1 MSGAGRIVA
10 VTGARGFVG
19 HALCGALAMRGY
31 AVRALVRALPDQVR
45 PDRTWVVTGDL
56 ERAAAETLAA
66 ALRDVHAV
74 VHLAG
79 RAHVLDETA
88 RDPEAAY
95 HAANAVATERL
106 AEATVS
112 AGVARLILAS
122 SVKVNGEATAMG
134 HPFHPDD
141 TPDPGDA
148 YARSK
153 LHAENALRA
162 ACAGAATV
170 PLVVRLP
177 LVYGPGVR
185 GNMLTLVDAVAAERR
200 LPVGAIRN
208 RRSLAYVLNV
218 TDAIGAAVD
227 AAIAPTGVHFIAD
240 AGSVST
246 PELVRAIAAALDLPA
261 HVVRVPVPLLRLAG
275 ALTGRSGM
283 IGRLADSLEVDPS
296 SFTNMTGWQPRHTL
310 ADGLAALVAWWRVRH
325 AI

>member
-31 AVRALVRALPDQVR
+31 AVRALVRTLPDHAR
-45 PDRTWVVTGDL
+45 PDRTWVVTGNL
-56 ERAAAETLAA
+56 ERATEESLDA

-79 RAHVLDETA
+79 RAHVLDQTA
-88 RDPEAAY
+88 RDPDAAY
-95 HAANAVATERL
+95 HAANVAATVRL
-106 AEATVS
+106 AEAAVR
-112 AGVARLILAS
+112 ARVARLILAS
-122 SVKVNGEATAMG
+122 SVKVNGEATALG

-141 TPDPGDA
+141 VPHPSDA

-153 LHAENALRA
+153 LQAETAVRA
-162 ACAGAATV
+162 ACAGASTV

-185 GNMLTLVDAVAAERR
+185 GNMRALVDAVAAERR

-208 RRSLAYVLNV
+208 RRSLACIGNV
-218 TDAIGAAVD
+218 TDAISAAVD
-227 AAIAPTGVHFIAD
+227 AASAPTGVHFIAD

-246 PELVRAIAAALDLPA
+246 PDLVRAIAAALALPA
-261 HVVRVPVPLLRLAG
+261 HVVHVPVPLLRLAG
-275 ALTGRSGM
+275 TLTGRAG
-283 IGRLADSLEVDPS
+283 IIDRLANSLEVDAS
-296 SFTNMTGWQPRHTL
+296 SFTITTRWQPRHTL
-310 ADGLAALVAWWRVRH
+310 GDGLAALAAWWRLRH